1 MSPMSAPEESDRSED
16 EFEEGPSNNA
26 ATQQSKRSQRACDR
40 CRKSKS
46 KCQPGPD
53 GPTRCRACAAA
64 NIDCTFSGPSFRR
77 GPPKGYI
84 KALEH
89 RLHQMESTLAAIMT
103 SKDPRAQGVIAD
115 LRRDSMAR
123 DILEGVDTGPFGP
136 TGRVKRSVDPTQD
149 NFFASI
155 VSAAPPKQASE
166 RSRRQ
171 SRMSRE
177 SVTKKDPSVLERPTL
192 EWQDRLSEA
201 LALWAANPDPPEYPR
216 GRRRDPHMS
225 STELPAISESS
236 LEPARQRRRLDTTAL
251 APDTT
256 WNDLHEAS
264 DTDRDELEDC
274 ADAFGNLSI
283 DENKEVRYHDNTC
296 GLYIL
301 ASDKRWNRRNLGGIW
316 NFPMSHFWPGIVS
329 APAEY
334 LSRDGRP
341 TLPPLD
347 VQEHLINTYFT
358 YVNPWLPVIDQED
371 FVEQFRASQIYG
383 HETSASDVDE
393 ATQTV
398 RPERVQK
405 ITDLMLFSMFAFAAH
420 YSNRDL
426 RDHEA
431 RHIPDGRQLDMGAEY
446 AASARAVLD
455 TMYQSSRTSTCQAL
469 ILLGIREFGVGYL
482 EVGWLHVGMALRMA
496 FDLGLNRDSA
506 KWRNH
511 GELLFTPAQT
521 SVRRRIWWACCLAD
535 KYTAQFLGRPMAI
548 HESDFATLHL
558 DLPDDDGVQ
567 LWAPNHPSP
576 SGQQISPVPAN
587 YINYSR
593 EISSLTILHGEV
605 VDKIYPITRDPT
617 VARRAAMDRIH
628 SRLIQ
633 WSLNLPETL
642 RYLAGPSQ
650 PCPPPHVLYMH
661 CYYWSIMLLLHR
673 PFIPKDISQSAVPGP
688 SVNDHDTIPW
698 KSLDVCQSA
707 ASHIAKFAS
716 LYHQRYDL
724 KYGPPLMTTAL
735 QSAGLMHVMKLK
747 FYPTD
752 VQALT
757 GLQDC
762 IDACANLRACW
773 PSATRVRDLLR
784 GAGIQLNLR
793 QEALVEN
800 PRKRPMP
807 IVFQDDGINE
817 PALHSHTQV
826 GIWSSA
832 AASTATQQHPLEA
845 QAPISQVPFNMP
857 IAPTPSYPLQNLAT
871 GLEDGLLADLLGP
884 VTPGT
889 DSAIAMMPAFDWWP
903 TVPTADDL
911 SLPQGQF
918 QEPFNN
924 GAFVMPTQSFTFDTN
939 HYSPDFLRGI
949 RDPILHFPSPSYL
962 Q

>member
-26 ATQQSKRSQRACDR
+26 ATQQSKRSQRGGLAFPWTSDCRFVLR
-40 CRKSKS
+40 CVGLMVWVSSLRQMSEIQEQMPAWAGWPDALQS
-46 KCQPGPD
+46 VRSGQHWSVQLHLFNLITSQP
-53 GPTRCRACAAA
+53 
-64 NIDCTFSGPSFRR
+64 DCNSGPSFRR

-201 LALWAANPDPPEYPR
+201 LALWAANPDTPEYPR

-371 FVEQFRASQIYG
+371 FVEQFRASQYDTLAYICVMRLTFLP
-383 HETSASDVDE
+383 HETSAPGVDE

-617 VARRAAMDRIH
+617 
-628 SRLIQ
+628 
-633 WSLNLPETL
+633 
-642 RYLAGPSQ
+642 
-650 PCPPPHVLYMH
+650 
-661 CYYWSIMLLLHR
+661 
-673 PFIPKDISQSAVPGP
+673 
-688 SVNDHDTIPW
+688 
-698 KSLDVCQSA
+698 
-707 ASHIAKFAS
+707 
-716 LYHQRYDL
+716 
-724 KYGPPLMTTAL
+724 
-735 QSAGLMHVMKLK
+735 SAGLMHVMKLK